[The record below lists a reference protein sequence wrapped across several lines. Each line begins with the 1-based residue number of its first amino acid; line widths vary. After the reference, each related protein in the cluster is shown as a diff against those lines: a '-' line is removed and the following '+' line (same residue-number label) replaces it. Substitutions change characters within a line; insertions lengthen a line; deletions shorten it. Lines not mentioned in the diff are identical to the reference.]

1 MDAGTFISQ
10 QLKGSAAV
18 QAVCAGRVYAVR
30 IPQNTPMPAVCF
42 TLVSNIADQ
51 YILNQRS
58 DDKVRV
64 QVSVFADD
72 YATVA
77 TVSAA
82 CRVAL
87 DGLRVGNIGV
97 ALELEADHF
106 EDGAD
111 RYHRS
116 QDYHLNLPN
125 PLAPGAGIA
134 PTTATLTALSAT
146 PTAPL
151 PAPAQT
157 LTALSAVPA

>member
-1 MDAGTFISQ
+1 MDAGIFISQ

-64 QVSVFADD
+64 QVSVFGDD

-77 TVSAA
+77 SVAAA
-82 CRVAL
+82 CRGTL
-87 DGLRVGNIGV
+87 DGLRVGNTSV
-97 ALELEADHF
+97 ALDLEIDHF

-116 QDYHLNLPN
+116 QDYRLNLPN
-125 PLAPGAGIA
+125 PLAAGPPAA
-134 PTTATLTALSAT
+134 PVATQSLTALSVT
-146 PTAPL
+146 P
-151 PAPAQT
+151 
-157 LTALSAVPA
+157 S